1 MSPSSLEHAPPAAV
15 AWLARISELPH
26 GEATALPGWDPEH
39 ARAVEAAL
47 AGAGEPKP
55 PPALV
60 AQPAE
65 GPAVRIHLAGLEGA
79 LRADPADR
87 VSRERARW
95 HARWLLHGLDPDDP
109 EHAPLVS
116 IVIPVF
122 NGADVV
128 VDAVRSALA
137 QTYPRFEVVVVDDGS
152 HDHPEQG
159 LAALLAAEHPLRF
172 VRQDN
177 AGPAAARNR
186 GVEEARGE
194 LIHFL
199 DADDLLE
206 PEAVACKVAALRSVP
221 GAELCCSDAEPV
233 GGKPRKRGDQGV
245 RLGDRHCP
253 TRDLLATWVRRH
265 PFLTPTVLVA
275 RWVLLEAGPC
285 DGLPW
290 VEDAWHWFLLA
301 RRGTRVVAV
310 DRPLTRVRIRED
322 SLSTSGDYLRLGN
335 VIIPMMALLEL
346 LDQPERWAYVG
357 PLAQRLFWRDKW
369 TILVGDGEPELERLR
384 GELLRRVERLGRP
397 ERVQG
402 LSGRMPLLLLEAY
415 ARRGRESVRLP
426 ATGDFGEALRSGLEA
441 ALRSAPEPDAADLRY
456 WLAESSTPAGAPEN
470 RRVARELLAWL
481 VREIRAGRSPLPR
494 SEVRTLGLRSG
505 RHPAGRELA
514 LYGRVPGVLPD
525 RAAAAAAML
534 AGRVDGVRRRL
545 RKGSGVA
552 ALDRAR
558 IAMHVLAAGLATLG
572 RRALGRRRVAS
583 WSLGQELIRDVQ
595 AAGLEFL
602 CQLEP
607 ARARALT
614 VSVVS
619 PEARRQVASRR
630 TTLSDVPAERI
641 EPRAGADPRT
651 VFYIHGGGYNLG
663 STDSHRE
670 VVSRIALAASAVVW
684 SVEYRLA
691 PEARFPAA
699 VDDVEAAWR
708 ALLAEG
714 LDPAASVV
722 VGDSAGGSLTLA
734 LLQRLRAAGDA
745 LPAGAVL
752 ISPAVN
758 VADWGAGVERNA
770 EFDYLTRGII
780 DRWIDNYLDGADRRD
795 PRVSPIY
802 GDLTGLPPLLVHGG
816 GREILIDQID
826 GFVEKARAAGVE
838 VDYER
843 LDDEIHVWHL
853 FARLLPNGRESLE
866 RMGEWIRK
874 RTG

>member
-1 MSPSSLEHAPPAAV
+1 MSLSSIEHSAPAV
-15 AWLARISELPH
+15 AGWLTRIAELPR
-26 GEATALPGWDPEH
+26 GEAAAPLAWNPGH

-47 AGAGEPKP
+47 AAAGDPKP
-55 PPALV
+55 PLNLV
-60 AQPAE
+60 AQP
-65 GPAVRIHLAGLEGA
+65 GGGSPAGVHLAGLERA
-79 LRADPADR
+79 LGVDPADR

-95 HARWLLHGLDPDDP
+95 HARWLLHGLAPDDP
-109 EHAPLVS
+109 ERAPLVS
-116 IVIPVF
+116 VVIPVF
-122 NGADVV
+122 NDADVV
-128 VDAVRSALA
+128 LEAVTSALS
-137 QTYPRFEVVVVDDGS
+137 QTHPRIEVIVVDDGS
-152 HDHPEQG
+152 RDHPEQALSAP
-159 LAALLAAEHPLRF
+159 LAGDPRLRL

-177 AGPAAARNR
+177 AGAAAARNR

-194 LIHFL
+194 LVHFL
-199 DADDLLE
+199 DSDDLLE
-206 PEAVACKVAALRSVP
+206 PEAVACKVEALRSVP
-221 GAELCCSDAEPV
+221 GAELCCSDSIPV
-233 GGKPRKRGDQGV
+233 GGKARKRADLGV

-253 TRDLLATWVRRH
+253 TRDLLGTWVRRH

-285 DGLPW
+285 DRLPW
-290 VEDAWHWFLLA
+290 AEDAWHWFLLA

-310 DRPLTRVRIRED
+310 DRPLTRVRIREE
-322 SLSTSGDYLRLGN
+322 SLSTSGDCLRLGN
-335 VIIPMMALLEL
+335 VIIPLMALLEL
-346 LDQPERWAYVG
+346 LDRPEHWAYVG
-357 PLAQRLFWRDKW
+357 PLALRLFWRDKW
-369 TILVGDGEPELERLR
+369 TILVDDREPTLERLR
-384 GELLRRVERLGRP
+384 SELLRRVERLGRS

-402 LSGRMPLLLLEAY
+402 LSGRMPLLLLDVY
-415 ARRGRESVRLP
+415 ARRGRESIRFST
-426 ATGDFGEALRSGLEA
+426 TGDFGEALRSGLEA

-456 WLAESSTPAGAPEN
+456 WLAGSRAPAGASEN
-470 RRVARELLAWL
+470 HPVTRDLLSWL

-514 LYGRVPGVLPD
+514 LYGRIPGLLPD
-525 RAAAAAAML
+525 RTAAAAAML
-534 AGRVDGVRRRL
+534 AGRADAVRRRF
-545 RKGSGVA
+545 RKGAGAGV
-552 ALDRAR
+552 LDRATLTLR
-558 IAMHVLAAGLATLG
+558 VLAAGLATLG
-572 RRALGRRRVAS
+572 RRALRRRRVAS
-583 WSLGQELIRDVQ
+583 WTLGQELVRDVQ

-602 CQLEP
+602 CALEP
-607 ARARALT
+607 ARGRALT
-614 VSVVS
+614 VSAVS
-619 PEARRQVASRR
+619 PATARQVRSRR
-630 TTLSDVPAERI
+630 TALNGVPVERI
-641 EPRAGADPRT
+641 EPRASADART
-651 VFYIHGGGYNLG
+651 VFYIHGGGYNMG

-691 PEARFPAA
+691 PEAPFPAA
-699 VDDVEAAWR
+699 MDDVESAWR

-714 LDPAASVV
+714 LNPAASVV
-722 VGDSAGGSLTLA
+722 AGDSAGGSLTLA

-745 LPAGAVL
+745 LPAGAVA
-752 ISPAVN
+752 ICPAVN
-758 VADWGAGVERNA
+758 VDDWGASVESNA
-770 EFDYLTRGII
+770 RFDYLTRDII
-780 DRWIDNYLDGADRRD
+780 DGWIDNYMGDGDRRD

-826 GFVEKARAAGVE
+826 GFVEQARAAGVE